1 MKNRYIK
8 HTHISENK
16 FRQLLKL
23 FCEDL
28 TATQVSE
35 LIGLERKTVNRIF
48 QLLRERIL
56 TLAKEES
63 YFSTGEIEVDESY
76 FGAKRV
82 RGKRGRGAGGKMK
95 VFGMKKR
102 GEKVYTQI
110 VSNCSANEL
119 VPIIKKLA
127 PKEST
132 IYSDEWKAY
141 DGLVNAGYKKHYRV
155 THSKDIFANGR
166 AHVNGIENF
175 WGVAKSRMIK
185 MRGIRKDK
193 FNLHL
198 KETEWR
204 FNHRHQ
210 NIYKLLLSL
219 LKKFPL

>member
-1 MKNRYIK
+1 MK
-8 HTHISENK
+8 
-16 FRQLLKL
+16 
-23 FCEDL
+23 
-28 TATQVSE
+28 
-35 LIGLERKTVNRIF
+35 LERKTVNRIF
-48 QLLRERIL
+48 QLLRAKIVD
-56 TLAKEES
+56 LAEKES
-63 YFSTGEIEVDESY
+63 YFSSGEIEVDESY

-82 RGKRGRGAGGKMK
+82 RGKRGRGAGGKTK

-102 GEKVYTQI
+102 GDKVYTQI
-110 VSNCSANEL
+110 VNNCSAGEL

-127 PKEST
+127 PSDST

-155 THSKDIFANGR
+155 THSEDVFANGR

-175 WGVAKSRMIK
+175 WGVAKSRMVK
-185 MRGIRKDK
+185 MRGIKKEK

-204 FNHRHQ
+204 FNHRHE

-219 LKKFPL
+219 LRKNPL